1 MKLNISLLSAGLILL
16 TANQAFAQIAP
27 PPPTP
32 FTIKAPAYNHDGS
45 AFSMKSGRS
54 DAAATNNP
62 GTTKGYPG
70 QKTMEG
76 IKTAILDKCEKL
88 HPNKKCSVK
97 GDTAP
102 FEVKDGAWDPKSYKV
117 TGNGTGTPATIEIEV
132 TDINKYCECK
142 DPAPKEKTMAEEMAL
157 FDL

>member
-27 PPPTP
+27 PPPAP
-32 FTIKAPAYNHDGS
+32 FTIKAPAYNQDGS
-45 AFSMKSGRS
+45 ELFMKSGRS
-54 DAAATNNP
+54 DTAATNNP
-62 GTTKGYPG
+62 GTKKGYPG

-76 IKTAILDKCEKL
+76 IKTAILNKCKEL
-88 HPNKKCSVK
+88 HPNKECSVK

-102 FEVKDGAWDPKSYKV
+102 FEVKDGAWDPQSYKV
-117 TGNGTGTPATIEIEV
+117 TGNGQGATATIEIKV

-142 DPAPKEKTMAEEMAL
+142 DSPPKEKIMAEEMAL

>member
-32 FTIKAPAYNHDGS
+32 FTIKANAYNHDGS

-54 DAAATNNP
+54 DTAPTDNP
-62 GTTKGYPG
+62 GTKKGFPG
-70 QKTMEG
+70 QNTMAG
-76 IKTAILDKCEKL
+76 IREAILNKCKEL
-88 HPNKKCSVK
+88 HPNKECSVK
-97 GDTAP
+97 GDTPP

-117 TGNGTGTPATIEIEV
+117 TGNGMGAPATIEIEV

-142 DPAPKEKTMAEEMAL
+142 APAPKEKTMAEEMAL